1 MEEPLTTMETK
12 QQNPA
17 PILEAAWSK
26 FAQFDAA
33 SVKRGN
39 AYARLR
45 RWIAAFGVLATLF
58 AILTASYPA
67 HFPAVGGLALKVLL
81 VASPIAASVL
91 AAYAN
96 KFFASGDW
104 LIARAGAEEI
114 LKEIYMYRTIL
125 KHDPNRR
132 AWLEDR
138 LGEIQRSVYNGMNG
152 ELAMETYKGAL
163 PPAPRFDPKYPNSD
177 PGFEDLD
184 GDGYFNYRLQNEL
197 NWHIK
202 KVNQKQKERA
212 RLQMLILSAGAA
224 GAILAALGGG
234 FTIWVALTA
243 SLTAAFLGWQE
254 LKNLDAVVR
263 NYSKVALELG
273 IIADHWKNLQGKER
287 TRSEFY
293 HMVNSTEEIL
303 WSRNVEYIKAMQQAL
318 KEASLDEEANL
329 INRVIQEQREADYR
343 LKKSREDAVVGQAGG
358 MLNETAEK
366 FGEKFEQSLGAL
378 AEEASSDIVQAE
390 LASMREAVKNRAED
404 LADKT
409 DLSSSLEEVAREYD
423 GVEISGHTPTS
434 VLNEVIAHFPRTKEV
449 KG

>member
-1 MEEPLTTMETK
+1 METK
-12 QQNPA
+12 RQNPA

-26 FAQFDAA
+26 FAQYDAA
-33 SVKRGN
+33 SVNRGN

-45 RWIAAFGVLATLF
+45 RWIAALGVLATLF
-58 AILTASYPA
+58 AILTAAYPSDL
-67 HFPAVGGLALKVLL
+67 PNTGGLALKMLL

-104 LIARAGAEEI
+104 LITRAGAEEI
-114 LKEIYMYRTIL
+114 LKEIYTFRTIL
-125 KHDPNRR
+125 KNDPARR
-132 AWLEDR
+132 AWLENR

-163 PPAPRFDPKYPNSD
+163 PPPPRFDPKYPESD

-184 GDGYFNYRLQNEL
+184 GGEYYKYRLQNEL
-197 NWHIK
+197 NWHVK
-202 KVNQKQKERA
+202 KVNQKQRERA
-212 RLQMLILSAGAA
+212 RLQALILAFGAA

-273 IIADHWKNLQGKER
+273 IIADHWKNLHDGER
-287 TRSEFY
+287 TQSEFFN
-293 HMVNSTEEIL
+293 MVNSAEEIL

-318 KEASLDEEANL
+318 KESSLDEEANL
-329 INRVIQEQREADYR
+329 VNRVIREQREADHR
-343 LKKSREDAVVGQAGG
+343 FKKSREDAVAGAVSG
-358 MLNETAEK
+358 TLDETAEN
-366 FGEKFEQSLGAL
+366 FSGEFEQSLGAL

-390 LASMREAVKNRAED
+390 LASMREAVKGVVED
-404 LADKT
+404 LAEKT
-409 DLSSSLEEVAREYD
+409 NLSSSLEEVAREYD
-423 GVEISGHTPTS
+423 GVEISGRTPTS
-434 VLNEVIAHFPRTKEV
+434 VLNEVVSHFPKTKEV

>member
-1 MEEPLTTMETK
+1 MKIGKIEVTTMETK
-12 QQNPA
+12 QQIPA

-33 SVKRGN
+33 SVKRSG
-39 AYARLR
+39 AYTRLR

-67 HFPAVGGLALKVLL
+67 HFPAAGALALKVLL

-104 LIARAGAEEI
+104 LITRAGAEEI

-132 AWLEDR
+132 AWLEKR
-138 LGEIQRSVYNGMNG
+138 LGEIQRSVYNGTNG
-152 ELAMETYKGAL
+152 ELTMEPYQGPL
-163 PPAPRFDPKYPNSD
+163 PPPPRFDPKNPGSD

-184 GDGYFNYRLQNEL
+184 GDGYFDYRLQNEL
-197 NWHIK
+197 NWHVK
-202 KVNQKQKERA
+202 KVNQKQKERI
-212 RLQMLILSAGAA
+212 RLQMWILSAGAA

-263 NYSKVALELG
+263 NYSKVALELS
-273 IIADHWKNLQGKER
+273 IIADHWKNLQGGER

-293 HMVNSTEEIL
+293 KMVNSTEEIL

-329 INRVIQEQREADYR
+329 INRVIHEQREADYR
-343 LKKSREDAVVGQAGG
+343 LKKSREDAAAGQVSGTLDESA
-358 MLNETAEK
+358 ETLER
-366 FGEKFEQSLGAL
+366 KFEESLGTL
-378 AEEASSDIVQAE
+378 AEEASSDLVQAE
-390 LASMREAVKNRAED
+390 LASMREAAEET
-404 LADKT
+404 AK

-434 VLNEVIAHFPRTKEV
+434 VLNDVIARFPKTKEV